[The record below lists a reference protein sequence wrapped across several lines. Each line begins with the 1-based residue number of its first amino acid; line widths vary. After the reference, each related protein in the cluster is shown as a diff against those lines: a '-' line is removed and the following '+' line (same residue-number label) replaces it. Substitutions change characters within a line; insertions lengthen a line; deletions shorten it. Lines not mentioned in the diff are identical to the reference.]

1 MSFTVERSGLTFDVY
16 VDGRLFTSCV
26 YGPEYVRPF
35 MGPVFASDG
44 TQFTRFEPHH
54 KEHPH
59 QRSVFVG
66 VGDVNGVD
74 CWNEKGEG
82 KGKITLDS
90 VLEYGGGETAVVSVR
105 LVWSSIDDGTK
116 LVDEVRTICFEKKT
130 DCIAVSISSQ
140 FIASYGDVTFGQTK
154 EAGPLGVRVADALQV
169 DNGGTFTNSEGGV
182 NEDECWGKTAKWCNY
197 FGTVDGK
204 TLGVACYDR
213 KTNPHWPTAWHIRNY
228 GLMAPNNLLF
238 KSAETI
244 RQGESLRYDY
254 LLCFWEDRFDS
265 KKYEED

>member
-1 MSFTVERSGLTFDVY
+1 MGFTVIEKGETFDVCT
-16 VDGRLFTSCV
+16 DGRLFTTCDYSSD
-26 YGPEYVRPF
+26 YVRPF

-44 TQFTRFEPHH
+44 TQFTRFEPFH

-74 CWNEKGEG
+74 CWNEEGEG
-82 KGKITLDS
+82 KGRMTLDS
-90 VLEYGGGETAVVSVR
+90 VLEVRDGETAVVSVR
-105 LVWSSIDDGTK
+105 LVWSAIDDGRK
-116 LVDEVRTICFEKKT
+116 LVDEVRTIRFAQKP
-130 DCIAVSISSQ
+130 DCIAVDLTSV

-154 EAGPLGVRVADALQV
+154 EAGPLGVRVADPLQV

-213 KTNPHWPTAWHIRNY
+213 QSNMQYPTAWHIRNY

-238 KSAETI
+238 KGEVHI
-244 RQGESLRYDY
+244 PNGESVRYDY
-254 LLCFWEDRFDS
+254 LLCFWEDAFDP
-265 KKYEED
+265 KKYEE